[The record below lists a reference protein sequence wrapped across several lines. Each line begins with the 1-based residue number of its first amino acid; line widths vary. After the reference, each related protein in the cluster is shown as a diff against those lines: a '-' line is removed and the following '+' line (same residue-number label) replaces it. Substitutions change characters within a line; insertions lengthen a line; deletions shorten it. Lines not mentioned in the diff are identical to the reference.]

1 MCFSCVQTN
10 NSSIIKKCIDTMG
23 LNRDEARAV
32 DLGAWEEKR
41 VSEIVDNKE
50 DCGGEGGMEE

>member
-1 MCFSCVQTN
+1 
-10 NSSIIKKCIDTMG
+10 MG

-50 DCGGEGGMEE
+50 DCGGEGEDGGIEPINNDQPNLLT